1 MDPFHHFIDSRLS
14 IEKTKRDMFVFNRSP
29 ALFAYHK
36 NRETFLNKKE
46 SKEEIRATAGLAQ

>member
-1 MDPFHHFIDSRLS
+1 
-14 IEKTKRDMFVFNRSP
+14 MFVFNRSP

-46 SKEEIRATAGLAQ
+46 SKEEIRVTAGLTQ